1 MRLNYISF
9 LNNINLQS
17 TISETELVAKLQNG
31 DQQALAYLYDHYS
44 AALFGVVFRI
54 VNDKNAAEETLQ
66 DVFLKI
72 WTRIAS
78 YDSQKGKLFTW
89 MLNIA
94 RNAAIDKIRSAEI
107 TKQRKTKDISDF
119 VSTVESNEIVS
130 QFNDGIGL
138 QNVLQQLPHEQQVII
153 EYLYFKGYT
162 QSELAEEKNI
172 PLGTVKTRLRMAM
185 QTLQSIAHKI

>member
-1 MRLNYISF
+1 MF
-9 LNNINLQS
+9 LECIK
-17 TISETELVAKLQNG
+17 TKPIISEADLTARLQNG
-31 DQQALAYLYDHYS
+31 DQLALAYLYDNYS
-44 AALFGVVFRI
+44 AALFGVIIRI
-54 VNDKNAAEETLQ
+54 VQEKNAAEEVLQ

-72 WTRIAS
+72 WTRITS

-94 RNAAIDKIRSAEI
+94 RNAAIDKVRSGEFS
-107 TKQRKTKDISDF
+107 KQKKTKDLSDF
-119 VSTVESNEIVS
+119 VNNIEQTNTESQS
-130 QFNDGIGL
+130 FDGIGI
-138 QNVLQQLPHEQQVII
+138 QQVLQQLPKEQQII
-153 EYLYFKGYT
+153 LDYLYFKGYT

>member
-1 MRLNYISF
+1 MF
-9 LNNINLQS
+9 LNTIKNS
-17 TISETELVAKLQNG
+17 VTISETSLISQLQNG
-31 DQQALAYLYDHYS
+31 EQHALAYLYDRYG
-44 AALFGVVFRI
+44 AALYGVVIRI
-54 VNDKNAAEETLQ
+54 VNDKNIAEEILQ

-107 TKQRKTKDISDF
+107 TKQKKTKGISGF
-119 VSTVESNEIVS
+119 VSTVESNENVS
-130 QFNDGIGL
+130 QTNDGIGL
-138 QNVLQQLPHEQQVII
+138 QNVLKQLPPEQQVII

>member
-1 MRLNYISF
+1 MFLTSIKNTVIISEPT
-9 LNNINLQS
+9 LIIRLQS
-17 TISETELVAKLQNG
+17 GE
-31 DQQALAYLYDHYS
+31 QQALAYLYDNYS
-44 AALFGVVFRI
+44 AALFGVIFRI
-54 VNDKNAAEETLQ
+54 VNEKNAAQEVLQ

-94 RNAAIDKIRSAEI
+94 RNAAIDKVRSAEFS
-107 TKQRKTKDISDF
+107 KQKKTKDISDF
-119 VSTVESNEIVS
+119 VPTVESNEVIS
-130 QFNDGIGL
+130 QSNDGIGL
-138 QNVLQQLPHEQQVII
+138 QNVLQQLPPEQQIII

-162 QSELAEEKNI
+162 QSELADKKNI